1 MPDTSGVPE
10 DAAALRVTVAGL
22 RAENESLRALLE
34 DKNAKI
40 AELEAQNAELAQ
52 RLARVGR
59 LISRNSGNSSMP
71 PSGDDQ
77 PGKTPP
83 PPRKRGG
90 SGRKPGKQ
98 RGAPGAYLAWNDH
111 PDRTVDLF
119 PEGDCRCGADLDQ
132 AADRGMVLSHQVNN
146 ARGGP
151 GADRA
156 VRPARGGMRLRPGAI
171 ADAPPEAG
179 GAAPAP
185 SPTGSTSR
193 PGACS

>member
-1 MPDTSGVPE
+1 M
-10 DAAALRVTVAGL
+10 AGL

-52 RLARVGR
+52 RLARVER

-71 PSGDDQ
+71 PAAMISGQ
-77 PGKTPP
+77 TPP

-90 SGRKPGKQ
+90 SGREPGKQ

-119 PEGDCRCGADLDQ
+119 PEGDCQCGADLDQ
-132 AADRGMVLSHQVNN
+132 AADRGTVLSHQVNDLPEEVR
-146 ARGGP
+146 AQTVQY
-151 GADRA
+151 DRHEVECA
-156 VRPARGGMRLRPGAI
+156 CGRVHI

-179 GAAPAP
+179 GAAPGTVTYGVNFQAWCV
-185 SPTGSTSR
+185 S
-193 PGACS
+193 